1 MSITVS
7 AIYKPQNSFIYCY
20 RNSKRHTEMSWRK
33 TFHSNSCAYQKK
45 PLNKLHARKAS
56 YVPCWIYMST
66 GIIKN
71 CNFSMHAW
79 LCILQF
85 INQPSG
91 WLIVPDGIISVCTWL
106 ATSVTIL
113 ILIFVCSKGVWGGR
127 VSNSQ
132 APPLKR
138 PIADGNNLMSCDSRY
153 INMNVNSQH
162 SSGEMLNK
170 ITTFKNLLISLWEC
184 CSGVVGWLMTMLRGG
199 RGKKG
204 HVSKFTL
211 MMNL

>member
-1 MSITVS
+1 M
-7 AIYKPQNSFIYCY
+7 P
-20 RNSKRHTEMSWRK
+20 
-33 TFHSNSCAYQKK
+33 KK

-71 CNFSMHAW
+71 RNFSMHAR

-85 INQPSG
+85 IKQPSG

-113 ILIFVCSKGVWGGR
+113 ILIFACGKCVWGGR

-132 APPLKR
+132 APSLKR

-153 INMNVNSQH
+153 INTNVNSQH
-162 SSGEMLNK
+162 SSGETLNK
-170 ITTFKNLLISLWEC
+170 ITTFKNLLISLWAC
-184 CSGVVGWLMTMLRGG
+184 CFGVVGRFMTMLRAG
-199 RGKKG
+199 RSQKIMFQ
-204 HVSKFTL
+204 SL
-211 MMNL
+211 L

>member
-7 AIYKPQNSFIYCY
+7 AIYKPQNSFVYCY

-33 TFHSNSCAYQKK
+33 TFRSNPCAYQK
-45 PLNKLHARKAS
+45 NKLYAREAS

-85 INQPSG
+85 ISQPSG

-132 APPLKR
+132 APSLKR
-138 PIADGNNLMSCDSRY
+138 PIADGNNSMSCDSRY

-162 SSGEMLNK
+162 SSGEMLK
-170 ITTFKNLLISLWEC
+170 EITTFKKLLITLWVRC
-184 CSGVVGWLMTMLRGG
+184 FGVVRRFITMLRAG
-199 RGKKG
+199 RSKK
-204 HVSKFTL
+204 VMFQSL
-211 MMNL
+211 L